1 VGDNEIA
8 HGSAFSFEQQQQ
20 GWWVCCTR
28 KRKSEEWLLAE
39 TDKGLEKAIDDHLK
53 RLQERYKANI
63 KVFNATHIGHI
74 SLAIV
79 FLISILFPFLY
90 LQVDTR
96 KVNLEMAGLSQKIE
110 RQQQRVATYNRA
122 VSGLKRVFEAVENTP
137 KPLEGYIGALEKE
150 ADGGPKA
157 QLPRGLQAVPAACG
171 APESL
176 DPWMA
181 CRIRQYVA
189 SRFMQ
194 SRDYLQREVAA
205 PLQELDLKQFDQWIG
220 DLQKGVQDLADQFES
235 RISVDPGFWRNFDRN
250 SPLYQRMIEDAN
262 RFWTEHQFEEIG
274 DQMAQEIDSMQAAEE
289 ELNQKK
295 EQIQKRRED
304 LNSAFKNIKIRFGKF
319 GLEPSDAILIVPI
332 VLAALFLV
340 AVMNLSE
347 SIRLRKSFQR
357 LFQARDPRKVA
368 ITDSQI
374 TLAMPLWVDPLDPR
388 PKRRLRLA
396 ALAIPAVVSVLTLLV
411 VFYCWTIPDAFPGLS
426 GADYW
431 KYVFYY
437 ILSAGL
443 FSYGFRRLHS
453 AVKNYSENM
462 PAAEPVSTT

>member
-1 VGDNEIA
+1 M
-8 HGSAFSFEQQQQ
+8 
-20 GWWVCCTR
+20 
-28 KRKSEEWLLAE
+28 AE

-96 KVNLEMAGLSQKIE
+96 KVKLEMADLSQKIE
-110 RQQQRVATYNRA
+110 LQQRRVATYNQA
-122 VSGLKRVFEAVENTP
+122 VAGLKQVFEAVENTP
-137 KPLEGYIGALEKE
+137 KPLEGYIRTLEKE
-150 ADGGPKA
+150 AAGGPKA
-157 QLPRGLQAVPAACG
+157 QLPQGLQAEPASCG
-171 APESL
+171 SPERL

-181 CRIRQYVA
+181 CRIRHYVVA
-189 SRFMQ
+189 RFTQ
-194 SRDYLQREVAA
+194 SRDILQRKVAA

-220 DLQKGVQDLADQFES
+220 DLRKGVRDLAEQFDS
-235 RISVDPGFWRNFDRN
+235 KMSADPGFWRDFDQN
-250 SPLYQRMIEDAN
+250 SPFYQRMIEDAN

-274 DQMAQEIDSMQAAEE
+274 NKMAQEIIAMQTAEE
-289 ELNQKK
+289 ELDQKK
-295 EQIQKRRED
+295 TQIQKRKED
-304 LNSAFKNIKIRFGKF
+304 LNSAFKNIKTRFGKF
-319 GLEPSDAILIVPI
+319 GLEPSDAILIAPI

-347 SIRLRKSFQR
+347 SIRLRKSFQE
-357 LFQARDPRKVA
+357 LFQAKDPQNVA

-374 TLAMPLWVDPLDPR
+374 ALAMPLWVDPLDPR

-396 ALAIPAVVSVLTLLV
+396 ALAIPAVASVVTLLV
-411 VFYCWTIPDAFPGLS
+411 IFYCWSIPDAFPGLS
-426 GADYW
+426 GVDYW

-437 ILSAGL
+437 LLSTGL
-443 FSYGFRRLHS
+443 FIYGFRRLS
-453 AVKNYSENM
+453 SVVKNYSEKM
-462 PAAEPVSTT
+462 PAAEPVNTTS

>member
-1 VGDNEIA
+1 VGDDEIA
-8 HGSAFSFEQQQQ
+8 HGSAFSFEQQQ
-20 GWWVCCTR
+20 GWWGCRTG
-28 KRKSEEWLLAE
+28 KRKSEEWRMAE
-39 TDKGLEKAIDDHLK
+39 TDKGLEKAIEDHLK

-122 VSGLKRVFEAVENTP
+122 VAGLKRVFEAVENTP
-137 KPLEGYIGALEKE
+137 KPLLGYIHILEEE
-150 ADGGPKA
+150 AAGGPGA
-157 QLPRGLQAVPAACG
+157 QLPGGLRAEPAACG
-171 APESL
+171 SPESL

-194 SRDYLQREVAA
+194 SRDYLQKEVAA
-205 PLQELDLKQFDQWIG
+205 PLKELDIKQFDQWIG

-235 RISVDPGFWRNFDRN
+235 RISTDPGFWRNFDRN
-250 SPLYQRMIEDAN
+250 SPLYQSMVEDAN
-262 RFWTEHQFEEIG
+262 RFWTEHQFEQIG

-304 LNSAFKNIKIRFGKF
+304 LNSAFKNIKTRFGKF
-319 GLEPSDAILIVPI
+319 GLEPSDAILIAPI

-347 SIRLRKSFQR
+347 SIRLRKSFQE
-357 LFQARDPRKVA
+357 LFQAKDPQKTV

-374 TLAMPLWVDPLDPR
+374 ALAMPLWVDPLDPR
-388 PKRRLRLA
+388 PKRTLRLA
-396 ALAIPAVVSVLTLLV
+396 ALAIPAVASVLTLLV
-411 VFYCWTIPDAFPGLS
+411 IFYCWSLPDAFPGLS

-437 ILSAGL
+437 LLSAGL
-443 FSYGFRRLHS
+443 FIYGFRRLS
-453 AVKNYSENM
+453 SVVKNYSEKM
-462 PAAEPVSTT
+462 SSAEPVSTT

>member
-1 VGDNEIA
+1 M
-8 HGSAFSFEQQQQ
+8 
-20 GWWVCCTR
+20 
-28 KRKSEEWLLAE
+28 AE
-39 TDKGLEKAIDDHLK
+39 TDKGLEKTVDDHLK

-96 KVNLEMAGLSQKIE
+96 KVNLEMADLSQKIE
-110 RQQQRVATYNRA
+110 LQQKRVATYNQA

-137 KPLEGYIGALEKE
+137 KPLEGYIRALEKE
-150 ADGGPKA
+150 AAGGPEA
-157 QLPRGLQAVPAACG
+157 QLPQDLKAEPASCG
-171 APESL
+171 SPARL

-181 CRIRQYVA
+181 CRIRQYVVA
-189 SRFMQ
+189 RFMQ
-194 SRDYLQREVAA
+194 SREILQRKVAA
-205 PLQELDLKQFDQWIG
+205 PFQELDLKEFDQWIG
-220 DLQKGVQDLADQFES
+220 DLQKGVRDLADQFES
-235 RISVDPGFWRNFDRN
+235 KMSADPGFWRNFDQN
-250 SPLYQRMIEDAN
+250 SPFYHRMIEDAN

-274 DQMAQEIDSMQAAEE
+274 NKMAQEVVSMQTAED
-289 ELNQKK
+289 ELSLKK
-295 EQIQKRRED
+295 EQIQKRKED
-304 LNSAFKNIKIRFGKF
+304 LDSAFKNIKTRFGKF
-319 GLEPSDAILIVPI
+319 GLEPSDAILIAPI
-332 VLAALFLV
+332 VFAALFLV

-357 LFQARDPRKVA
+357 LFQARDPQKVA

-374 TLAMPLWVDPLDPR
+374 ALAMPLWVDPLDPR

-396 ALAIPAVVSVLTLLV
+396 ALAIPAIVSVLTLLV

-443 FSYGFRRLHS
+443 FTYGFRRLHS
-453 AVKNYSENM
+453 AVENYSENI
-462 PAAEPVSTT
+462 PAAEPVSAT

>member
-1 VGDNEIA
+1 
-8 HGSAFSFEQQQQ
+8 
-20 GWWVCCTR
+20 
-28 KRKSEEWLLAE
+28 LAE

-53 RLQERYKANI
+53 RLQERYKTNT

-96 KVNLEMAGLSQKIE
+96 EVNHEMTDLSQKIE

-137 KPLEGYIGALEKE
+137 KPLGRYIGALEKE
-150 ADGGPKA
+150 AAGGPKV
-157 QLPRGLQAVPAACG
+157 QLPGGLQAEPAACG
-171 APESL
+171 SPESL

-194 SRDYLQREVAA
+194 SRDYLQKEVAA
-205 PLQELDLKQFDQWIG
+205 PLKELDIKQFDQWLG
-220 DLQKGVQDLADQFES
+220 DLQKGAQDLADQFES
-235 RISVDPGFWRNFDRN
+235 RISADPGFWRNFDRN
-250 SPLYQRMIEDAN
+250 SPLYQRMVEDTN

-274 DQMAQEIDSMQAAEE
+274 DQMVQEIDSMQAAEE

-304 LNSAFKNIKIRFGKF
+304 LDSAFKNIKTRFGKF
-319 GLEPSDAILIVPI
+319 GLEPSDAILIAPI

-347 SIRLRKSFQR
+347 SIRLRKSFQE
-357 LFQARDPRKVA
+357 LFQAKDPQKVA

-374 TLAMPLWVDPLDPR
+374 ALAMPLWVDPLDPR

-396 ALAIPAVVSVLTLLV
+396 ALAIPAIASVLTLLV
-411 VFYCWTIPDAFPGLS
+411 IFYCWSIPDAFPGLS
-426 GADYW
+426 GVDYW
-431 KYVFYY
+431 KYVVYY
-437 ILSAGL
+437 LLSAG
-443 FSYGFRRLHS
+443 FFIFGFRRLS
-453 AVKNYSENM
+453 LVVKHYSVKM
-462 PAAEPVSTT
+462 PAVETADTTS